1 MRLWTLILLAISTA
15 LLTGCAGYSPAGN
28 AVHKE
33 LIAPYRVD
41 SGDRLRVIV
50 FGQNDLSNTYMV
62 DKAGMIS
69 MPLIG
74 SVPVR
79 GRTPAEIADDVTK
92 LLSQGFVRIPNV
104 SVEVDRY
111 RPFYAMG
118 EVNSA
123 GQYAYVAGMTVQSAI
138 AAAGGFTA
146 RADQSSVDVTRSIY
160 GEIATLRLRMT
171 DPLMPGDTL
180 YIRER
185 FL

>member
-1 MRLWTLILLAISTA
+1 MRLCTLILLAFSA
-15 LLTGCAGYSPAGN
+15 AVLSGCAGYSPAGN
-28 AVHKE
+28 AVHRE

-50 FGQNDLSNTYMV
+50 FGQSDLTNTFTV

-74 SVPVR
+74 VVPVR
-79 GRTPAEIADDVTK
+79 GRTTAEIADDVRQM
-92 LLSQGFVRIPNV
+92 LSLGYVRIPDV

-118 EVNSA
+118 EVNTA

-138 AAAGGFTA
+138 AVAGGFTA
-146 RADQSSVDVTRSIY
+146 RADHFTVDVTRSIN
-160 GEIATLRLRMT
+160 GQIATLRLRMT

-180 YIRER
+180 YVRER
-185 FL
+185 LL